1 MPNSQKRY
9 GQLDFY
15 KTESLSHKDSRLVT
29 EQTMKTNVSGFSKT
43 NFNAVVGNNFYDQH
57 P

>member
-1 MPNSQKRY
+1 MPSSQKRY